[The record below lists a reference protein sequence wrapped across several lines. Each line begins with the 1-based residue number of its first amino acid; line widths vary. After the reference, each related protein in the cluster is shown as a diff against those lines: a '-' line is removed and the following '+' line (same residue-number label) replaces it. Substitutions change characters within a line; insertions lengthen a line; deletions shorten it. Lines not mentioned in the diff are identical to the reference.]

1 MLGKLFKYDFKWMS
15 KVTYV
20 YVLILIVIS
29 IALKI
34 VESVDQ
40 TFLLVI
46 LDKILVSMFIS
57 CIVSILLTSSIRIWV
72 RFINNFYKDES
83 YLTHT
88 LPVTKNELFNSKV
101 LAGICSLLLSALV
114 IVACLALVFI
124 NKESLESLKMMWDSL
139 VAVYNSVFAVFF
151 GIYKDHRYR
160 MLDAT
165 VSPYYLEYDMSDI
178 SRGDIDSVTTAHL
191 FGLFTQIQENRSVS
205 DVIKELE
212 PIYNSLD
219 ADFTYNAFA
228 NDIAW
233 NLALAYVKDDQI
245 DKAITILQKLKD
257 DNPETPI
264 YNKAD
269 ELIKKLQDL
278 YS

>member
-114 IVACLALVFI
+114 IVACLAFVYL
-124 NKESLESLKMMWDSL
+124 NKSTIEELKMMWDSL
-139 VAVYNSVFAVFF
+139 VAAYNSVFAVLFVIGLVLLIILEIIYIMMA
-151 GIYKDHRYR
+151 GILGITIGHRSNNFKMVKSIAVGLISYGLLSA
-160 MLDAT
+160 MSLGVIAI
-165 VSPYYLEYDMSDI
+165 VSKIIDYDIIGNGFPSMNYLIGVGSAGLLVYLIYNIVYYL
-178 SRGDIDSVTTAHL
+178 
-191 FGLFTQIQENRSVS
+191 
-205 DVIKELE
+205 
-212 PIYNSLD
+212 
-219 ADFTYNAFA
+219 
-228 NDIAW
+228 IAKK
-233 NLALAYVKDDQI
+233 VF
-245 DKAITILQKLKD
+245 
-257 DNPETPI
+257 
-264 YNKAD
+264 NKGVNVD
-269 ELIKKLQDL
+269 
-278 YS
+278 